1 MLDIGQGG
9 KREEGCGF
17 YVVGLASTILH
28 DFSSCPM
35 SQRRYSFSKFHIR
48 CYSVQP
54 VANDSE
60 VSRSNKLRSTRSF
73 DPCFQALRAAGA
85 DLNLE

>member
-9 KREEGCGF
+9 KRKEGCGF

-35 SQRRYSFSKFHIR
+35 SQRRYSFSKFHTR

-60 VSRSNKLRSTRSF
+60 VSRSNKLLGLLIPAF
-73 DPCFQALRAAGA
+73 KPCGQRELT
-85 DLNLE
+85 